1 MPEPESFPDGLVL
14 AAGEGRRFGG
24 SKLTEPLGG
33 STVLGGALA
42 SLAPFCAH
50 LVVVC
55 GAHAAVVAAARAAL
69 PAVILAENPEWEK
82 GMFSSVLA
90 GVCALPPGG
99 ALFILPG
106 DIPLV
111 APAVCRALLDHAAA
125 HPERICIPVYE
136 GRRGHPVLLPAAAV
150 ARLRAADPA
159 GNLRDF
165 LHAEG
170 FAEVPVADAGILR
183 DIDTREDLAGLSG
196 VSEPGNGSK
205 PGLVGNPGLGVKPG
219 LVVNPE

>member
-1 MPEPESFPDGLVL
+1 MPAPESFPDGLVL

-33 STVLGGALA
+33 STVLGSALA
-42 SLAPFCAH
+42 SLAPLCGRI
-50 LVVVC
+50 VVVC
-55 GAHAAVVAAARAAL
+55 GAHAAVAAAARAAL
-69 PAVILAENPEWEK
+69 PAVILAENPDWEK

-90 GVCALPPGG
+90 GLAVLPSGR

-111 APAVCRALLDHAAA
+111 APATCRALLAHAAA

-170 FAEVPVADAGILR
+170 FAGVPVADPGILR
-183 DIDTREDLAGLSG
+183 DVDTRGDLAGLSG
-196 VSEPGNGSK
+196 VSEPGLGGEPGLTGK
-205 PGLVGNPGLGVKPG
+205 PGLRVKPG